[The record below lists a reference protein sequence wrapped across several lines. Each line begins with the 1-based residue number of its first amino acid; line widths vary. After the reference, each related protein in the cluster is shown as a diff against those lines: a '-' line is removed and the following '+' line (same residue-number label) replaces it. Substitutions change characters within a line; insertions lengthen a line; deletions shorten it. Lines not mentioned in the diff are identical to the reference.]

1 MVVVGYNK
9 HTPLIMIAMGEWV
22 SDM

>member
-1 MVVVGYNK
+1 MVVVGNNK